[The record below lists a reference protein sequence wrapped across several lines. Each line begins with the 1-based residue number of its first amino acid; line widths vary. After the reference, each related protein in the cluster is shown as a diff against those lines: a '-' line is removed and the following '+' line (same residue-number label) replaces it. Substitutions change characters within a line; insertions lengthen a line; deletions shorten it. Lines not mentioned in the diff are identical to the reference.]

1 MRVAVLKEDNCQP
14 KKCNDEC
21 HDFCPP
27 VRNGQEC
34 IIMDEQTGKPHIS
47 ESLCIGCGIC
57 VNKCPH
63 DALIIE
69 NLPSELETDMIHRFS
84 MNGFR
89 LFRLPTPSKESV
101 VGILG
106 PNGMGKSTAISALSG
121 RLIPNLGDWLN
132 QEPHWEDIISSVPK
146 GELRD
151 FFIAVQKGEI
161 SVALKPQNVDR
172 LPKRIQGTVHD
183 LLKHVDERGIFESM
197 TKSLGIDHLLER
209 EVKQL
214 SGGELQRMAICATM
228 LRDVDVYFFDEPSSY
243 LDIHERMRI
252 VRIIQELAETKRV
265 IVIEHDLAVLDV
277 LADLVHIVYGK
288 KGAFGIFTPARSTRQ
303 AINTYLD
310 GFLPEENVRIRD
322 KPIKFLRHQDRMAE
336 IGTPVVSWG
345 EGLQKQL
352 GDFKLISSE
361 GAVHRSEVVGV
372 VGANGTGKSTMIKI
386 LAGEHEYDEGWVTAE
401 ATISYK
407 PQHIDVDIN
416 GSVQLWLDSE
426 LGPRWRSGEF
436 NVNVIKALGIDQLLP
451 KRVKKLSGG
460 ERQAVSI
467 ALCLGREADLYLF
480 DEPSAHLDASARME
494 AAKAIRRTM
503 EANEKSAF
511 VIDHDVYFIDIVSDS
526 LLVFDRTN
534 PRETHIH
541 NTLKHLLTA
550 DRVSPFVG
558 DVEKALATINQHLLR
573 TYGTLEA
580 ALMTWMNH
588 GGPNSAIFG
597 KIGSLDEEQLRQHS
611 TAYSPY
617 LRSQPIHPVSICFM
631 LNPTMIREI
640 CSPWNEQEIPMASY
654 GGHAK
659 GPFNLREGMNRFLSG
674 VDVTFRRDH
683 DSRRPRINKNKS
695 RKDREQRSSG
705 DYYSYDA

>member
-21 HDFCPP
+21 QVFCPP

-34 IIMDEQTGKPHIS
+34 IVMDEHTGKPHIS

-57 VNKCPH
+57 INKCPH

-69 NLPSELETDMIHRFS
+69 NLPSELETDMIHRYS

-121 RLIPNLGDWLN
+121 RIVPNLGDWLN
-132 QEPHWEDIISSVPK
+132 QDADWDEVVNSLPK

-151 FFIAVQKGEI
+151 FFIAVQKGNVR
-161 SVALKPQNVDR
+161 VAVKPQNVDK
-172 LPKRIQGTVHD
+172 LPKRIKGTVLD
-183 LLKHVDERGIFESM
+183 LLSKVDERDLLDE
-197 TKSLGIDHLLER
+197 TTRSLGIDHLMDR
-209 EVKQL
+209 TVQQL
-214 SGGELQRMAICATM
+214 SGGELQRMAIAATI

-252 VRIIQELAETKRV
+252 VRIIQDLAQTKRV

-303 AINTYLD
+303 AINSYLD

-322 KPIKFLRHQDRMAE
+322 KPIKFLRHRDRSSE

-345 EGLQKQL
+345 GLEKTL
-352 GDFKLISSE
+352 GDFHLTSGE

-372 VGANGTGKSTMIKI
+372 VGSNGTGKSTMIKI
-386 LAGEHEYDEGWVTAE
+386 LAGEHEYDAGWVTAD

-407 PQHIDVDIN
+407 PQHIDVDID

-467 ALCLGREADLYLF
+467 AVCLGRDADLYLL
-480 DEPSAHLDASARME
+480 DEPSAHLDANARME

-526 LLVFDRTN
+526 LLVF
-534 PRETHIH
+534 E
-541 NTLKHLLTA
+541 
-550 DRVSPFVG
+550 G
-558 DVEKALATINQHLLR
+558 QGGVEGRAT
-573 TYGTLEA
+573 
-580 ALMTWMNH
+580 
-588 GGPNSAIFG
+588 GPY
-597 KIGSLDEEQLRQHS
+597 R
-611 TAYSPY
+611 
-617 LRSQPIHPVSICFM
+617 
-631 LNPTMIREI
+631 
-640 CSPWNEQEIPMASY
+640 
-654 GGHAK
+654 
-659 GPFNLREGMNRFLSG
+659 LREGMNRFLAG

-683 DSRRPRINKNKS
+683 DSRRPRINKNES
-695 RKDREQRSSG
+695 RKDREQRNSG

>member
-21 HDFCPP
+21 QVFCPP

-34 IIMDEQTGKPHIS
+34 IVMDEQTGKPHIS

-57 VNKCPH
+57 INKCPH

-69 NLPSELETDMIHRFS
+69 NLPSELETDMIHRYS

-121 RLIPNLGDWLN
+121 RIVPNLGDWLN
-132 QEPHWEDIISSVPK
+132 QEANWDDVVDSLPK

-151 FFIAVQKGEI
+151 FFIAVQKGKVR
-161 SVALKPQNVDR
+161 VAVKPQNVDK
-172 LPKRIQGTVHD
+172 LPKRISGTVAD
-183 LLKHVDERGIFESM
+183 LLGKVDERGLLEE
-197 TKSLGIDHLLER
+197 TTRSLGIDHLMQR
-209 EVKQL
+209 TVQQL
-214 SGGELQRMAICATM
+214 SGGELQRMAIAATI

-252 VRIIQELAETKRV
+252 VRIIQDLAQTKRV

-277 LADLVHIVYGK
+277 LADLIHIVYGK

-303 AINTYLD
+303 AINSYLD

-322 KPIKFLRHQDRMAE
+322 KPIKFLRHRDRSVE

-345 EGLQKQL
+345 GLEKTL
-352 GDFKLISSE
+352 GEFHLTSGE

-372 VGANGTGKSTMIKI
+372 VGSNGTGKSTMIKI
-386 LAGEHEYDEGWVTAE
+386 LAGEHEYDAGWVTAD

-407 PQHIDVDIN
+407 PQHIDVDID

-467 ALCLGREADLYLF
+467 AVCLGRDADLYLL
-480 DEPSAHLDASARME
+480 DEPSAHLDANARME

-526 LLVFDRTN
+526 LLVF
-534 PRETHIH
+534 E
-541 NTLKHLLTA
+541 
-550 DRVSPFVG
+550 G
-558 DVEKALATINQHLLR
+558 QGGVEGRAT
-573 TYGTLEA
+573 
-580 ALMTWMNH
+580 
-588 GGPNSAIFG
+588 GPY
-597 KIGSLDEEQLRQHS
+597 R
-611 TAYSPY
+611 
-617 LRSQPIHPVSICFM
+617 
-631 LNPTMIREI
+631 
-640 CSPWNEQEIPMASY
+640 
-654 GGHAK
+654 
-659 GPFNLREGMNRFLSG
+659 LREGMNRFLAG

-683 DSRRPRINKNKS
+683 DSRRPRINKNES
-695 RKDREQRSSG
+695 RKDREQRNSG

>member
-1 MRVAVLKEDNCQP
+1 MC
-14 KKCNDEC
+14 
-21 HDFCPP
+21 
-27 VRNGQEC
+27 
-34 IIMDEQTGKPHIS
+34 
-47 ESLCIGCGIC
+47 
-57 VNKCPH
+57 
-63 DALIIE
+63 
-69 NLPSELETDMIHRFS
+69 
-84 MNGFR
+84 
-89 LFRLPTPSKESV
+89 
-101 VGILG
+101 
-106 PNGMGKSTAISALSG
+106 
-121 RLIPNLGDWLN
+121 
-132 QEPHWEDIISSVPK
+132 SSD
-146 GELRD
+146 L
-151 FFIAVQKGEI
+151 VQKGEVK
-161 SVALKPQNVDR
+161 VAVKPQNVDR
-172 LPKRIQGTVHD
+172 LPKRVQGTVHD
-183 LLKHVDERGIFESM
+183 LLSKVDERKIMGEM
-197 TKSLGIDHLLER
+197 TVSLGIDHLLDR
-209 EVKQL
+209 KIQQL
-214 SGGELQRMAICATM
+214 SGGELQRMAICATI

-243 LDIHERMRI
+243 LDIHERLRI

-303 AINTYLD
+303 AINSYLD

-322 KPIKFLRHQDRMAE
+322 KPIKFLRHQDRSSE

-345 EGLQKQL
+345 ELSKQL
-352 GDFKLISSE
+352 GSFQLRAGE

-386 LAGEHEYDEGWVTAE
+386 LAGEHDYDEGWVTAD

-407 PQHIDVDIN
+407 PQHIDVDMD

-436 NVNVIKALGIDQLLP
+436 NVNVIRALGIDQLLP

-467 ALCLGREADLYLF
+467 ALCLGREADLYLL

-526 LLVFDRTN
+526 LLVFEGEGGVQGN
-534 PRETHIH
+534 
-541 NTLKHLLTA
+541 
-550 DRVSPFVG
+550 
-558 DVEKALATINQHLLR
+558 AT
-573 TYGTLEA
+573 
-580 ALMTWMNH
+580 
-588 GGPNSAIFG
+588 
-597 KIGSLDEEQLRQHS
+597 
-611 TAYSPY
+611 
-617 LRSQPIHPVSICFM
+617 
-631 LNPTMIREI
+631 
-640 CSPWNEQEIPMASY
+640 
-654 GGHAK
+654 
-659 GPFNLREGMNRFLSG
+659 GPFNLRTGMNQFLAG

-683 DSRRPRINKNKS
+683 DSRRPRINKSES

>member
-21 HDFCPP
+21 HAFCPP

-34 IIMDEQTGKPHIS
+34 IILDEKTGKPHIS

-57 VNKCPH
+57 INKCPH

-69 NLPSELETDMIHRFS
+69 QLPSELETDMIHRYS

-106 PNGMGKSTAISALSG
+106 PNGMGKSTAINALSG
-121 RLIPNLGDWLN
+121 RMIPNLGDWLN
-132 QEPHWEDIISSVPK
+132 KEADWDDVIESLPR

-151 FFIAVQKGEI
+151 FFVAVKKGDI
-161 SVALKPQNVDR
+161 RVALKPQNVDR
-172 LPKRIQGTVHD
+172 LPKKIKGTVRD
-183 LLKHVDERGIFESM
+183 LLSRVDERNMFEQL
-197 TKSLGIDHLLER
+197 TIDLGIDHLLER
-209 EVKQL
+209 TVQQL
-214 SGGELQRMAICATM
+214 SGGELQRMAICATL

-252 VRIIQELAETKRV
+252 VRIIQKLAETKRV

-288 KGAFGIFTPARSTRQ
+288 KGAFGIFTPARTTRQ

-310 GFLPEENVRIRD
+310 GFLPEQNVRIRD
-322 KPIKFLRHQDRMAE
+322 KPIKFLNHSDRISE
-336 IGTPVVSWG
+336 IGSEVVSWG
-345 EGLQKQL
+345 GLTKTL
-352 GDFKLISSE
+352 GDFKLTTGE

-372 VGANGTGKSTMIKI
+372 VGPNGTGKSTMIKV
-386 LAGEHEYDEGWVTAE
+386 LAGEHGYDEGWVTDN

-407 PQHIDVDIN
+407 PQHIDVDMDC
-416 GSVQLWLDSE
+416 SVQLWLDSE
-426 LGPRWRSGEF
+426 IGPKWRVGEY
-436 NVNVIKALGIDQLLP
+436 NVNVIRALGVDQLLP

-467 ALCLGREADLYLF
+467 AICLGRDADLYLL
-480 DEPSAHLDASARME
+480 DEPSAHLDANARME

-526 LLVFDRTN
+526 LLVF
-534 PRETHIH
+534 EGEGGVH
-541 NTLKHLLTA
+541 
-550 DRVSPFVG
+550 G
-558 DVEKALATINQHLLR
+558 KA
-573 TYGTLEA
+573 E
-580 ALMTWMNH
+580 
-588 GGPNSAIFG
+588 
-597 KIGSLDEEQLRQHS
+597 
-611 TAYSPY
+611 
-617 LRSQPIHPVSICFM
+617 
-631 LNPTMIREI
+631 
-640 CSPWNEQEIPMASY
+640 
-654 GGHAK
+654 
-659 GPFNLREGMNRFLSG
+659 GPFKLRDGMNRFLQG
-674 VDVTFRRDH
+674 VNVTFRRDH
-683 DSRRPRINKNKS
+683 DSKRPRINKMES
-695 RKDREQRSSG
+695 RKDREQRGIG
-705 DYYSYDA
+705 DYYSFDH

>member
-1 MRVAVLKEDNCQP
+1 MGDGMRVAVLKEDNCQP

-21 HDFCPP
+21 QVFCPP

-34 IIMDEQTGKPHIS
+34 IIMDENTGKPHIS

-57 VNKCPH
+57 INKCPH

-69 NLPSELETDMIHRFS
+69 NLPSELETDMIHRYS

-121 RLIPNLGDWLN
+121 RMIPNLGDWLN
-132 QEPHWEDIISSVPK
+132 QQAQWDEVIDSLPK

-151 FFIAVQKGEI
+151 FFIAVQDGKI
-161 SVALKPQNVDR
+161 RVAVKPQNVDR
-172 LPKRIQGTVHD
+172 LPKRITGTVAD
-183 LLKHVDERGIFESM
+183 LLSKVDERGLLDE
-197 TKSLGIDHLLER
+197 TTRSLGIDHLMDR
-209 EVKQL
+209 TVQQL
-214 SGGELQRMAICATM
+214 SGGELQRMAIAATI

-252 VRIIQELAETKRV
+252 VRIIQALAETKRV

-277 LADLVHIVYGK
+277 LADLIHIVYGK

-303 AINTYLD
+303 AINSYLD

-322 KPIKFLRHQDRMAE
+322 KPIKFLRHRDRSGE

-345 EGLQKQL
+345 GLEKRL
-352 GDFKLISSE
+352 GEFKLTSGE

-372 VGANGTGKSTMIKI
+372 VGSNGTGKSTMIKI
-386 LAGEHEYDEGWVTAE
+386 LAGEHEYDAGWVTAE

-407 PQHIDVDIN
+407 PQHIDVDID
-416 GSVQLWLDSE
+416 GSVQFWLDSE

-467 ALCLGREADLYLF
+467 ALCLGREADLYLL
-480 DEPSAHLDASARME
+480 DEPSAHLDANARME

-526 LLVFDRTN
+526 LLVF
-534 PRETHIH
+534 E
-541 NTLKHLLTA
+541 
-550 DRVSPFVG
+550 G
-558 DVEKALATINQHLLR
+558 QGGVEGRAT
-573 TYGTLEA
+573 
-580 ALMTWMNH
+580 
-588 GGPNSAIFG
+588 GPY
-597 KIGSLDEEQLRQHS
+597 K
-611 TAYSPY
+611 
-617 LRSQPIHPVSICFM
+617 
-631 LNPTMIREI
+631 
-640 CSPWNEQEIPMASY
+640 
-654 GGHAK
+654 
-659 GPFNLREGMNRFLSG
+659 LREGMNRFLSG

-683 DSRRPRINKNKS
+683 DSRRPRINKNES
-695 RKDREQRSSG
+695 RKDREQRNSG

>member
-1 MRVAVLKEDNCQP
+1 
-14 KKCNDEC
+14 
-21 HDFCPP
+21 
-27 VRNGQEC
+27 
-34 IIMDEQTGKPHIS
+34 MDEQTGKPHIS

-57 VNKCPH
+57 INKCPH

-69 NLPSELETDMIHRFS
+69 NLPSELETDMIHRYS
-84 MNGFR
+84 MHGFR

-121 RLIPNLGDWLN
+121 RIVPNLGDWLN
-132 QEPHWEDIISSVPK
+132 QEADWDDVVDSLPK

-151 FFIAVQKGEI
+151 FFIAVQKGAVR
-161 SVALKPQNVDR
+161 VAVKPQNVDK
-172 LPKRIQGTVHD
+172 LPKRISGTVAD
-183 LLKHVDERGIFESM
+183 LLGKVDERGLLEE
-197 TKSLGIDHLLER
+197 TTRSLGIDHLMQR
-209 EVKQL
+209 TVQQL
-214 SGGELQRMAICATM
+214 SGGELQRMAIAATI

-252 VRIIQELAETKRV
+252 VRIIQDLAQTKRV

-277 LADLVHIVYGK
+277 LADLIHIVYGK

-303 AINTYLD
+303 AINSYLD

-322 KPIKFLRHQDRMAE
+322 KPIKFLRHRDRSVE

-345 EGLQKQL
+345 GLEKTL
-352 GDFKLISSE
+352 GEFHLTSGE

-372 VGANGTGKSTMIKI
+372 VGSNGTGKSTMIKI
-386 LAGEHEYDEGWVTAE
+386 LAGEHEYDAGWVTAD

-407 PQHIDVDIN
+407 PQHIDVDID

-467 ALCLGREADLYLF
+467 AVCLGRDADLYLL
-480 DEPSAHLDASARME
+480 DEPSAHLDANARME

-526 LLVFDRTN
+526 LLVF
-534 PRETHIH
+534 E
-541 NTLKHLLTA
+541 
-550 DRVSPFVG
+550 G
-558 DVEKALATINQHLLR
+558 QGGVEGRAT
-573 TYGTLEA
+573 
-580 ALMTWMNH
+580 
-588 GGPNSAIFG
+588 GPY
-597 KIGSLDEEQLRQHS
+597 R
-611 TAYSPY
+611 
-617 LRSQPIHPVSICFM
+617 
-631 LNPTMIREI
+631 
-640 CSPWNEQEIPMASY
+640 
-654 GGHAK
+654 
-659 GPFNLREGMNRFLSG
+659 LREGMNRFLAG

-683 DSRRPRINKNKS
+683 DSRRPRINKNES
-695 RKDREQRSSG
+695 RKDREQRNSG